1 MRLHILCDLH
11 LEFGPVEI
19 PATNADVV
27 ILAGDTHV
35 GTKGAAWA
43 LHQFPTTP
51 VIYVMGN
58 HEFYHDSLPALTGT
72 IQRGTAGT
80 HLHLLENSAVGING
94 YTFLGC
100 TLWTDF
106 SIAADP
112 VAAMRMAEAR
122 MNDYRI
128 IKNSDEHRALRAS
141 DTAQLHKESVAWLT
155 DQLAK
160 CDRKRTIVVTHHAP
174 SQRSEDPGYA
184 GSPMSPAF
192 ASNLDSLIEGS
203 CVPFWIHG
211 HTHHNVDY
219 KLGATH
225 VLSNQRG
232 YPNQTCRGFDP
243 VFVIRV

>member
-203 CVPFWIHG
+203 GVPLWIHG
-211 HTHHNVDY
+211 HTHHNVDF
-219 KLGATH
+219 KIGATR

-232 YPNQTCRGFDP
+232 
-243 VFVIRV
+243 